1 MKNILLL
8 ILLFA
13 AVFAKAQIYQSGKG
27 YHPKKKPDLAD
38 SLKVFQK
45 GHSYFHFGVDINGLY
60 LDKQYSLSG
69 IQSFPLAYHWK
80 YEYALTN
87 RIGLAFSSMQFVVQ
101 TEPKLYMDS
110 LDLAWKFWGIPNS
123 FLNRYRNY
131 QFSYVPKIQFHSR
144 RGKWLDSYVGFG
156 VGIRGDFETFFNS
169 DINVKKQRGAWFCA
183 ELNAGLRARFSDQ
196 WLAYAEMGFGPS
208 ALTAGLVYHFHR

>member
-1 MKNILLL
+1 MKKILLL

-13 AVFAKAQIYQSGKG
+13 AAFAKAQIYQSDKG

-45 GHSYFHFGVDINGLY
+45 GHSYFHFGVDYNAIMVNQY
-60 LDKQYSLSG
+60 YSLPG
-69 IQSFPLAYHWK
+69 IQNFPPAYHFK

-87 RIGLAFSSMQFVVQ
+87 RIGLALSSMQFVLQ
-101 TEPKLYMDS
+101 TEPKLYMDTFR
-110 LDLAWKFWGIPNS
+110 LQGRFWPISNS

-131 QFSYVPKIQFHSR
+131 QFSYVPKFQWHSR

-156 VGIRGDFETFFNS
+156 MGIRGDFETFFNS
-169 DINVKKQRGAWFCA
+169 DINNKKLRGAWFCA
-183 ELNAGLRARFSDQ
+183 ELNAGLRAKLSDQ
-196 WLAYAEMGFGPS
+196 WLLYAEMGFGPS
-208 ALTAGLVYHFHR
+208 ALTAGMVYHFHR